1 MIIFTLGLT
10 LSLIF
15 YCFYKQSQWGRWEVR
30 FTLVLRY
37 WDIMPWSLH
46 AGNMRRNLARAGRL
60 LAGFLMCYSLMIV
73 RDLLSKSN
81 QTSQDIFEDIMKER
95 ISRIEQF
102 CRNKT
107 VSADIKT
114 GDNLY
119 VLPHKKLLWCPVFKA
134 ASTNWMYNLLP
145 LAGLDQNDINNI
157 RFVFQWT

>member
-1 MIIFTLGLT
+1 
-10 LSLIF
+10 
-15 YCFYKQSQWGRWEVR
+15 
-30 FTLVLRY
+30 
-37 WDIMPWSLH
+37 
-46 AGNMRRNLARAGRL
+46 MRRNLARVGRV
-60 LAGFLMCYSLMIV
+60 LAGFLMCYSLLIV
-73 RDLLSKSN
+73 REKLSKSN

-157 RFVFQWT
+157 RFVFQVYI